1 MNEQRKKN
9 RMLFSSIYER
19 LCGFWDIID
28 FSLSRAF
35 SQEIFGFLEF
45 LTRCIKKIIK
55 LPAEGPNKLHPLPLW
70 N

>member
-1 MNEQRKKN
+1 MNKEKRIGCFLVPFVN
-9 RMLFSSIYER
+9 AFV
-19 LCGFWDIID
+19 GFWDIID

-55 LPAEGPNKLHPLPLW
+55 LPTEGPNKPHPLPLW